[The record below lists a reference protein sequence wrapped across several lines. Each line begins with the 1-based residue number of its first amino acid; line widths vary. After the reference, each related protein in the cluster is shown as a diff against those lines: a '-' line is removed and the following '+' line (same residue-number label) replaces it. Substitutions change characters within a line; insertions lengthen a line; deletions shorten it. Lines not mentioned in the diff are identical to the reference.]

1 MVSIVVAFP
10 NLDNAKNIKNL
21 LFRSGYSVTAVCTT
35 GAAAINA
42 VESLEYGILIC
53 GYKFKDMM
61 YSEIRDFLPDNIDML
76 LVASQDKW
84 AECTGD
90 GVVCVPM
97 PLKIN
102 DFVNTVEMMHQAL
115 FRKKKKQKA
124 APKKRSEEEIKIL
137 DEAKKV
143 LIEKNNMT
151 EPEAHRYIQK
161 TSMDSGNSLLETAR
175 MVLDIMLR

>member
-1 MVSIVVAFP
+1 MSNIVVAFP
-10 NLDNAKNIKNL
+10 NQDNATNIKNL
-21 LFRSGYSVTAVCTT
+21 LSRSGYTVAAVCTT

-42 VESLEYGILIC
+42 MEIFDDGILIC
-53 GYKFKDMM
+53 GYKFHDMLF
-61 YSEIRDFLPDNIDML
+61 SEIRDFLPKNFDML
-76 LVASQDKW
+76 LVASQEKW
-84 AECTGD
+84 EDCSNND
-90 GVVCVPM
+90 IVCVAM

-102 DFVNTVEMMHQAL
+102 DFINTVEMMGQAIYRR
-115 FRKKKKQKA
+115 RKRQKTQ
-124 APKKRSEEEIKIL
+124 PKIRSDIEIKTI

-161 TSMDSGNSLLETAR
+161 TSMDSGNTLLETAR

>member
-1 MVSIVVAFP
+1 MSNIVVAFP
-10 NLDNAKNIKNL
+10 NQENATNIKNL
-21 LFRSGYSVTAVCTT
+21 LTRSGYNVAAVCTT

-42 VESLEYGILIC
+42 AQRFDDGILIC
-53 GYKFKDMM
+53 GYKFHDMIF
-61 YSEIRDFLPDNIDML
+61 SSIREFLPKNIDML

-84 AECTGD
+84 QDCSD
-90 GVVCVPM
+90 NDIVCVAM

-102 DFVNTVEMMHQAL
+102 DFLNTVEMMDQAIYRR
-115 FRKKKKQKA
+115 RKKLKA
-124 APKKRSEEEIKIL
+124 QPKIRSDEEIKMI

-161 TSMDSGNSLLETAR
+161 TSMDSGNTLLETAR

>member
-1 MVSIVVAFP
+1 MTNIIVAFP
-10 NLDNAKNIKNL
+10 NQDNATNIKNL
-21 LFRSGYSVTAVCTT
+21 LTRSGYSVAAVCTT
-35 GAAAINA
+35 GAAALNA
-42 VESLEYGILIC
+42 TERFEDGILVC
-53 GYKFKDMM
+53 GYKFHDMI
-61 YSEIRDFLPDNIDML
+61 YSQIRDFLPKNVDML

-84 AECTGD
+84 EDCSNND
-90 GVVCVPM
+90 VVCIAM

-102 DFVNTVEMMHQAL
+102 DFLNTVEMMTQAIYRR
-115 FRKKKKQKA
+115 RKKLKA
-124 APKKRSEEEIKIL
+124 QPKVRSEEEVKLI

-161 TSMDSGNSLLETAR
+161 TSMDSGNTLLETAR

>member
-1 MVSIVVAFP
+1 MTNIIVAFP
-10 NLDNAKNIKNL
+10 NQENATNIKNL
-21 LFRSGYSVTAVCTT
+21 LTRSGYSVAAVCTT
-35 GAAAINA
+35 GAAVLNA
-42 VESLEYGILIC
+42 AERFEDGILVC
-53 GYKFKDMM
+53 GYKFHDMI
-61 YSEIRDFLPDNIDML
+61 YSGIRDYLPKNFDML

-84 AECTGD
+84 EDCSNND
-90 GVVCVPM
+90 IVCVAM

-102 DFVNTVEMMHQAL
+102 DFLNTIEMMTQAISRR
-115 FRKKKKQKA
+115 RKKLKA
-124 APKKRSEEEIKIL
+124 QPKIRSEEEVKLI

-161 TSMDSGNSLLETAR
+161 TSMDSGNTLLETAR